1 MKHVLQITTLIGLLF
16 IAPNSLAKT
25 PKIKRTTIKYENG
38 DRYVGEIKKVPK
50 DYVEFALIQKLFIG
64 NEKLKHGKGI
74 LYYANGD
81 QLNGEWRSDK
91 CVRGVYRF
99 TNGDILEGAI
109 TYHEDATY
117 YQGSATFANEG
128 SIVLGYK
135 TWYYPDNCCFI
146 GTIKN
151 KKPYTG
157 SFDCTLT
164 TRDGD
169 RFSGKI
175 SHGHIESGEIEYANG
190 DRFEGKFRSNKPASG
205 KYRYGSITNIIKM
218 NHRWT
223 LPAGCTFDG
232 DLSSFSGTV
241 DMKITN
247 NVGDQFIGQL
257 QNGAPDEGTMIYAAT
272 GRSETGKWR
281 DGLSPS
287 EYLIRERQKD
297 SIARAQAIIQKKKE
311 LESFEKYVQSRLDDS
326 YSITPDTNKRLF
338 SGAVTKISQLFIGK
352 SVRWQDGIYTCQDIQ
367 FDKDKGLM
375 VIKCTS
381 KDGEKVLYS
390 RRIKWTNN
398 PSYWN
403 TDDDTFNYPKE
414 LTDTYYACDAYSSTM
429 YAFPTSPLWLVSDR
443 DRAYRTAQ
451 NHYVRLYGS
460 KYGNAV
466 LNRKIELGMSVEMV
480 QAIKGKGEIQHYV
493 SDNKRI
499 TVLSYGGFQNA
510 LIAAVITPVNTYT
523 FVNGKLTEY
532 TSNEGQGSVIWY

>member
-1 MKHVLQITTLIGLLF
+1 MKHLFQITVLIGLLF
-16 IAPNSLAKT
+16 IAPNSLAQAVKA
-25 PKIKRTTIKYENG
+25 KQTTIKYKNE
-38 DRYVGEIKKVPK
+38 DKYIGETRKCLKTEIV
-50 DYVEFALIQKLFIG
+50 DGVR
-64 NEKLKHGKGI
+64 KLKHGKGI

-190 DRFEGKFRSNKPASG
+190 DRFEGKFRSDKPASG

-232 DLSSFSGTV
+232 YLSSFSGTV

-381 KDGEKVLYS
+381 KGGEKVLYS
-390 RRIKWTNN
+390 QRIKWTNN

-403 TDDDTFNYPKE
+403 TDDYTFNYPKE
-414 LTDTYYACDAYSSTM
+414 LTDNTYYACDAYSSTM
-429 YAFPTSPLWLVSDR
+429 YAFLTSPLWLVSDR

-466 LNRKIELGMSVEMV
+466 LNRKVELGMSVEMV
-480 QAIKGKGEIQHYV
+480 QAIKGKGKIQHYV

-499 TVLSYGGFQNA
+499 TVLSYGGFQDA